1 MSADHRGIAISA
13 SFTAETLQPAL
24 AFWAGELGLDH
35 EIRFAPYSTM
45 FQQLLDPSGLFASN
59 RGGVNVALLRLED
72 WMAAGPEEQ
81 VCRFAEAV
89 RSAMASTAAPLI
101 VVICPPSPRHAA
113 ALAGPHEKLAALL
126 SDLGVHLITTSG
138 IEALYPVDEVHD
150 PHGDQLGHLP
160 YTPVFFVALATAL
173 ARKIHAIVMP
183 PFKVAALDCDDTL
196 WSGICGEDGPQGIA
210 LDPPRI
216 ALQRFLAARRREGLL
231 LALCSKNN
239 EDDVLEAF
247 RAHPEMPLSLDDF
260 ASRRVNWESKAT
272 NLAGIAADLDLGLDS
287 FVLIDDNPKECAE
300 VQTAQPEVLALSLPE
315 ETGDIPEFL
324 KHVWAFDRAR
334 VTDEDRRRPEMYA
347 QRAERARAAATA
359 ASLEEFV
366 ASLQLQIRIAPME
379 PSQLPRVSQLTQ
391 RTNQMNATLVRRTE
405 AEVQALLASGFECQT
420 VDVSDR
426 FGSYGLTGLLIYS
439 ASGKTLLVDT
449 LLLSCRALGRGV
461 EHRMIARLGEIALQK
476 RLDTVEIP
484 FRAGQRNKPAALL
497 LESLA
502 PAAATAS
509 DSAETVFRFTAAE
522 AAAVRFKIARPG
534 SNGSHPPA
542 PVPAER
548 PLRKRIDYA
557 RIATELRSP
566 YAVLERIRSANK
578 RAQSPRAASFD
589 PPRTPLERDL
599 AELWAGLLNVSAV
612 GINDNFFE
620 LGGHSLLAVQLL
632 SRVRQIYNLDLSL
645 EVVYTGDFTVAE
657 LAKAVELKEIERSD
671 GEYQDLLKEL
681 EGLSD
686 EEVRELLA
694 KEQDAP

>member
-1 MSADHRGIAISA
+1 LPNFNI
-13 SFTAETLQPAL
+13 
-24 AFWAGELGLDH
+24 
-35 EIRFAPYSTM
+35 
-45 FQQLLDPSGLFASN
+45 
-59 RGGVNVALLRLED
+59 
-72 WMAAGPEEQ
+72 
-81 VCRFAEAV
+81 
-89 RSAMASTAAPLI
+89 
-101 VVICPPSPRHAA
+101 
-113 ALAGPHEKLAALL
+113 
-126 SDLGVHLITTSG
+126 
-138 IEALYPVDEVHD
+138 HD

-548 PLRKRIDYA
+548 PLRKRIDYYALPPNCEALTRCWSASA
-557 RIATELRSP
+557 RPTSARSLP
-566 YAVLERIRSANK
+566 GRHLSI
-578 RAQSPRAASFD
+578 PRARRLSAIWPNCGPGSSTSRRWGSTITSSSWAATRCLPFSCS
-589 PPRTPLERDL
+589 PVYARSTTLISRWRSSIRAISPWPSLPRP
-599 AELWAGLLNVSAV
+599 S
-612 GINDNFFE
+612 
-620 LGGHSLLAVQLL
+620 S
-632 SRVRQIYNLDLSL
+632 
-645 EVVYTGDFTVAE
+645 
-657 LAKAVELKEIERSD
+657 
-671 GEYQDLLKEL
+671 
-681 EGLSD
+681 
-686 EEVRELLA
+686 
-694 KEQDAP
+694 